1 MHRYQIC
8 IEYVGT
14 NFIGWQIQK
23 KGNSVQKFVQSV
35 ISKIVKK
42 EVSLVGS
49 GRTDAGVHAR
59 GQSAHFE
66 CEKKIINSDKFIK
79 SLNFFLNK
87 KQISITTLKKRN
99 SNFNARYSAKERI
112 YEYVIINRLAPPS
125 IERNRAWHIR
135 KKLDLEMIK
144 KGAKKLFGTC
154 DFSTFRASN
163 CYSKSPIRTLK
174 KIKVKRLNEKITIQ
188 FKSKSFLRNQVR
200 SMVGCLKYL
209 GEKKWSLKKFESVFK
224 SKKRKLCAP
233 PAPAHGLY
241 LFKVNY

>member
-8 IEYVGT
+8 IEYVAT

-23 KGNSVQKFVQSV
+23 NGNSIQKFVQSV
-35 ISKIVKK
+35 ISKIIKK
-42 EVSLVGS
+42 EVSIDGS
-49 GRTDAGVHAR
+49 GRTDAGVHAW

-144 KGAKKLFGTC
+144 KGTKKLSGTY

-224 SKKRKLCAP
+224 SKNRKLCAP

-241 LFKVNY
+241 LLKVNY

>member
-23 KGNSVQKFVQSV
+23 EGNSVQKFVQSV

-49 GRTDAGVHAR
+49 GRTDAGVHAW

-79 SLNFFLNK
+79 SLNFFLNQ

-125 IERNRAWHIR
+125 IEKARAWHIR

-144 KGAKKLFGTC
+144 KGTKKLSGTY

-224 SKKRKLCAP
+224 SKNRKLCAP

>member
-35 ISKIVKK
+35 ISKIIKE

-144 KGAKKLFGTC
+144 KGAKKLSGTY

-241 LFKVNY
+241 LLKVNY

>member
-35 ISKIVKK
+35 ISNIVKK

-144 KGAKKLFGTC
+144 KGTKKLSGTY

-224 SKKRKLCAP
+224 SKNRKLCAP

-241 LFKVNY
+241 LLKVNY

>member
-1 MHRYQIC
+1 MD
-8 IEYVGT
+8 GK
-14 NFIGWQIQK
+14 FQK

-49 GRTDAGVHAR
+49 GRTDVGVHAR

-144 KGAKKLFGTC
+144 KGAKKLSGTY

>member
-144 KGAKKLFGTC
+144 KGTKKLSGTY

>member
-35 ISKIVKK
+35 ISNIVKK

-66 CEKKIINSDKFIK
+66 CEQKIINSDKFIK

-144 KGAKKLFGTC
+144 KGAKKLSGTY

-241 LFKVNY
+241 LLKVNY

>member
-59 GQSAHFE
+59 GPSAHFE

-144 KGAKKLFGTC
+144 KGTKKLSGTY

-224 SKKRKLCAP
+224 SKNRKLCAP

-241 LFKVNY
+241 LLKVNY